1 MNKQELVS
9 ELSKNLNIT
18 QKSCRQALD
27 GFLEEVVEALEEGKN
42 YSQTGFGSFR
52 TELKQE
58 RVSYNPA
65 LKKKMILPRKKRIKF
80 RPSSKLKERINE

>member
-27 GFLEEVVEALEEGKN
+27 SFLEEIVEVLEEGKQ

-52 TELKQE
+52 TEVSNE
-58 RVSYNPA
+58 RISYNPA
-65 LKKKMILPRKKRIKF
+65 LKKKMILPRKRKIKF
-80 RPSSKLKERINE
+80 RPSAKLKESINE